1 MNYYGKLELQ
11 AEKGECLSFYLVF
24 NEKTTFEDLLEFIL
38 YNFPDKN
45 FCPCY
50 KFQYSDSE
58 NKDKDKEQYNII
70 DNNLKI
76 YDLISKKNYS
86 LRISNIHPDKKCH
99 CDSSLKNY
107 YQQSKTNLIKIIQE
121 NSQNFKQKVSNDE
134 TQINA
139 LQNKD
144 VINKS
149 KMQELEEENNK
160 LKEKNEKNEKTI
172 VENEK
177 IIDDLNKKIE
187 LLEAVINGNN
197 EKLNMLKN
205 LGISNE
211 ILAPISSAVS
221 HEPRTNIIISNEK
234 LNTIFTNFYDVIIN
248 IKSIKDIT
256 KGWEVKMSKR
266 AEDNYKNFKNE
277 KIIKVGVIGNSNKGK
292 SFLLSK
298 ISKISLPSSIRTEGL
313 SIKYPE
319 LELFKDRRIALL
331 DSAGLETPVL
341 RDDNFESNEEKSEK
355 EIFKEKSREK
365 IITDL
370 FLQNYIIYN
379 SDILLVVIGVLTYS
393 EQKLLNRIKKEIQRR
408 KIKKPLYV
416 IHNLIT
422 HTTINQIKDYVN
434 NFILK
439 SATFDLEEGH
449 KITTKLTNKNGTY
462 YYEKNSEPKVYHLIF
477 ANEGSEAGEYY
488 NNYTLEF
495 LENEYQR
502 VTDLQSFDVIK
513 SIKKRFIELS
523 TEIMEKIEKP
533 VNMNDFDNGNN
544 NKLIKLNNPK
554 EIILKKCLIDEL
566 GFSNL
571 KADGFEPTYNYYKKD
586 DKIIV
591 RVEAPGNSTI
601 NSTIL
606 PAGEYTFIRLS
617 GLKKRDKE
625 PQNLEDNMFNSREM
639 GFYTLDIPLK
649 SDDFLIKGE
658 SPKIVEKKGVLML
671 EYQMEEKKEDK
682 GFSVENEI

>member
-11 AEKGECLSFYLVF
+11 AEKGDCLSFYLVV

-172 VENEK
+172 AEK
-177 IIDDLNKKIE
+177 EKLINDLNQKIE
-187 LLEAVINGNN
+187 LFEAVINGNN

-341 RDDNFESNEEKSEK
+341 RDDNSEKNEEKSEK

-422 HTTINQIKDYVN
+422 HTKINQIKDYVN

-462 YYEKNSEPKVYHLIF
+462 YYEKNSDPKVYHLIF

-523 TEIMEKIEKP
+523 SEIMEKIEKP
-533 VNMNDFDNGNN
+533 VNMNDFDNGD

-625 PQNLEDNMFNSREM
+625 PANLEDNMFNSREM

-671 EYQMEEKKEDK
+671 EYQLEEKKEDK